1 MSKERLFELIDQKRK
16 IFADM
21 SDFVFDHPEIC
32 FHENESSQYQ
42 SAVMEKEGFRIT
54 TPVAGMDTAFIAE
67 YGEGGPIIAILG
79 ENDALTNQSQIP
91 DYVGAKPIEKGANGH
106 ACGHNLLGSGSIE
119 AAVGL
124 KDYLEETGIQAT
136 IRYYACPAEEG
147 GGGKVFMAK
156 AGVFEG
162 IDIALCW
169 HPSDDNTL
177 DNTFMACVS
186 FDLTFHGV
194 ASHAAGAPWEGRS
207 ALDAIELMNMGVNF
221 LREHV
226 TPDTRIHYAYLDAGG
241 SAPNVVQPFAKVRY
255 CIRANKSDYVEEV
268 LNRVID
274 IAQGACLMTGT
285 TMDDP
290 FVYSAFSDMI
300 QNSTLDKL
308 LLKNLDEQ
316 IKNNDF
322 TQEDYDYAAQFQPY
336 FTKPDAE
343 SPIDLS
349 IDWNLNKPP
358 RGSSDTGDVSYFVPF
373 GQMRVAACAIGTPG
387 HSWGITSVGKSQ
399 LAHKG
404 MHIAAKTLAGVAYD
418 LLDDPA
424 LIREAKEVYA
434 KNRGTKPYHSM
445 LPDSVKPG
453 DHHA

>member
-1 MSKERLFELIDQKRK
+1 MTE
-16 IFADM
+16 ADM

-32 FHENESSQYQ
+32 FHENESSKYQ
-42 SAVMEKEGFRIT
+42 SAV
-54 TPVAGMDTAFIAE
+54 
-67 YGEGGPIIAILG
+67 
-79 ENDALTNQSQIP
+79 
-91 DYVGAKPIEKGANGH
+91 
-106 ACGHNLLGSGSIE
+106 
-119 AAVGL
+119 
-124 KDYLEETGIQAT
+124 
-136 IRYYACPAEEG
+136 
-147 GGGKVFMAK
+147 MAK

-207 ALDAIELMNMGVNF
+207 ALDAIELMNVGVNF

-255 CIRANKSDYVEEV
+255 CVRANKADYVEEV
-268 LNRVID
+268 FNRVID
-274 IAQGACLMTGT
+274 IAKGACLMTGT

-316 IKNNDF
+316 MLMYSHFWFFPSRD
-322 TQEDYDYAAQFQPY
+322 
-336 FTKPDAE
+336 
-343 SPIDLS
+343 
-349 IDWNLNKPP
+349 
-358 RGSSDTGDVSYFVPF
+358 SSVF
-373 GQMRVAACAIGTPG
+373 RL
-387 HSWGITSVGKSQ
+387 HR
-399 LAHKG
+399 
-404 MHIAAKTLAGVAYD
+404 TLAEKKV
-418 LLDDPA
+418 
-424 LIREAKEVYA
+424 V
-434 KNRGTKPYHSM
+434 TC
-445 LPDSVKPG
+445 
-453 DHHA
+453 